1 MSVAFLAIIRIFTSQ
16 LAAAHA
22 NTCTFIG
29 AIWRSSPPQLQFR
42 SRLRW
47 SRKKREGELEVDVL
61 FLFPGELIWLL
72 LRWWLLWLLSV
83 VGCGGGQSAAAI
95 GFFGGDWFGWLMSL
109 WIDSAPDEL
118 PPDVSVPVVLDIVV
132 CSSGQSPRDQRP
144 PAIGFQTLRFSV
156 SV

>member
-1 MSVAFLAIIRIFTSQ
+1 M
-16 LAAAHA
+16 
-22 NTCTFIG
+22 
-29 AIWRSSPPQLQFR
+29 
-42 SRLRW
+42 
-47 SRKKREGELEVDVL
+47 L

-95 GFFGGDWFGWLMSL
+95 GFFGGNWFGWLMSL

-144 PAIGFQTLRFSV
+144 LV
-156 SV
+156 S

>member
-1 MSVAFLAIIRIFTSQ
+1 MGIFIAQ
-16 LAAAHA
+16 LAATHA
-22 NTCTFIG
+22 STCILIG
-29 AIWRSSPPQLQFR
+29 TIWRSSPPQLRFR

-61 FLFPGELIWLL
+61 FLSVRELIWLL
-72 LRWWLLWLLSV
+72 LWWRLWWLLSA
-83 VGCGGGQSAAAI
+83 VGCGGCQSAAAI
-95 GFFGGDWFGWLMSL
+95 AFFGGGWFGWLMSL
-109 WIDSAPDEL
+109 WIDSAPEEP
-118 PPDVSVPVVLDIVV
+118 PPDVSVPVVLDLVV